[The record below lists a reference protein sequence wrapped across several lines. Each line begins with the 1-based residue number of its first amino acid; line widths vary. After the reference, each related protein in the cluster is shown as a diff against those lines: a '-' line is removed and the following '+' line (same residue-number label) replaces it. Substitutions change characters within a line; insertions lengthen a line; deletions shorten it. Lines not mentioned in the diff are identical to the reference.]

1 VVPTAAVPV
10 AATAV
15 HNAAYTSAGGAPTG
29 EAEAASRAPS
39 TASPG
44 LTSLTSSSLGGKVPT
59 AAAAVAAGDV
69 FMPADSQTD
78 CASSAVAEATCRLR
92 KVASPVLT
100 PVASSSSVNVVP
112 TVALALAAEAV
123 HNADNKLAGGASNA
137 PAEAT
142 DRLLPTA
149 AAKATGRMPLDA

>member
-1 VVPTAAVPV
+1 
-10 AATAV
+10 
-15 HNAAYTSAGGAPTG
+15 
-29 EAEAASRAPS
+29 
-39 TASPG
+39 
-44 LTSLTSSSLGGKVPT
+44 VPT

-69 FMPADSQTD
+69 FKRADSQTD

-100 PVASSSSVNVVP
+100 LLASSSSVNVVP
-112 TVALALAAEAV
+112 TVALALTAEAV
-123 HNADNKLAGGASNA
+123 HNADDKLAGGASNA